1 MIIKKKKLVKK
12 NIVIKKKASKKNVVK
27 RPQKKKIKIRKVG
40 NLIGRITHYFSE
52 IDVAVINLIKPIKI
66 GEKIRIIGGQE
77 TDFDQKVSSLQIDH
91 ENVKSGKKGDSV
103 GMKVN
108 QKVHDGYKVFKV

>member
-40 NLIGRITHYFSE
+40 NLIGE
-52 IDVAVINLIKPIKI
+52 
-66 GEKIRIIGGQE
+66 
-77 TDFDQKVSSLQIDH
+77 
-91 ENVKSGKKGDSV
+91 
-103 GMKVN
+103 
-108 QKVHDGYKVFKV
+108 